1 MTGFG
6 DAEALEARIEDVGQ
20 HPLDRVLPELIV
32 PGEWNGVQLWLPT
45 LLAQTFH
52 QKASLDAEHPQVS
65 LALGHLV
72 AADLVEEPSTGAVLE
87 LEEFVVLGAPVNQT
101 DYDHLLVNP

>member
-6 DAEALEARIEDVGQ
+6 DAEALEARVEDVGQ
-20 HPLDRVLPELIV
+20 HPLDRVLPELV
-32 PGEWNGVQLWLPT
+32 VSGEGQGVQFGFLS
-45 LLAQTFH
+45 LAAKALDQV
-52 QKASLDAEHPQVS
+52 ASLNAEHPEVS